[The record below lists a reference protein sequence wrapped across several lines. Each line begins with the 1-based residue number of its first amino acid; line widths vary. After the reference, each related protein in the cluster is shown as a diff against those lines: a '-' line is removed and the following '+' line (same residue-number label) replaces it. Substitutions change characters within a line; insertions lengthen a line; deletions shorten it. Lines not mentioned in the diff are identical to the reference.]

1 MSTQHERKT
10 LLIRLY
16 QNQREKI
23 LISSEVLDKI
33 MTRIIDLSVNVHWG
47 MQVFP
52 RVIPP
57 LIKEVETHREFAHGL
72 GITLEKYGIDEIT
85 NHCII
90 LMGDHVGTH
99 IDSLWHGNPNSNI
112 TADKIPLEYCYS
124 DGVVLDM
131 SFKEPGE
138 YITPED
144 LQEEEERIGYRI
156 KPRDIVLIRTDC
168 ATRYWNTPNYLDH
181 HPGLNR
187 DAGLWLWK
195 RGVRVFGVDAPTV
208 EIPVKYML
216 ERGELWPV
224 HRLMREIDLY
234 HLENLIN
241 LDKIP
246 RLHGFKVSVL
256 PIKLVGASASPVRA
270 VAIFEE

>member
-1 MSTQHERKT
+1 
-10 LLIRLY
+10 
-16 QNQREKI
+16 
-23 LISSEVLDKI
+23 
-33 MTRIIDLSVNVHWG
+33 MTEIIDLSVDVGWG

-72 GITLEKYGIDEIT
+72 GITLEKYEVDEIT

-90 LMGDHVGTH
+90 VMGDHVGTH

-131 SFKEPGE
+131 SFKKPGE
-138 YITPED
+138 YITSED
-144 LQEEEERIGYRI
+144 LQNEVERIGYKI
-156 KPRDIVLIRTDC
+156 KPKDIVLIRTDC
-168 ATRYWNTPNYLDH
+168 ATKYWNTPKYLDQ
-181 HPGLNR
+181 HPGL
-187 DAGLWLWK
+187 DKSAGLWLWNK
-195 RGVRVFGVDAPTV
+195 GVKVFGMDAPTV

-216 ERGELWPV
+216 QSGKLWPV
-224 HRLMREIDLY
+224 HRLMREIELY

-246 RLHGFKVSVL
+246 KPYGFKVSIL

-270 VAIFEE
+270 VAIFG